1 MAIFNLK
8 SSIAPWESGRRD
20 FVRRLGRTSLVFSAE
35 AILSS
40 IFPGRR
46 LRALGAQRPRP
57 QLDSTFRRATGGRDP
72 ETRSGRDARAPRAD
86 LDPFNAPITLGA
98 PLDVALIDT
107 AALAGLDA
115 VCVFGDPHTKRWII
129 ETTGCGV
136 AFLDY
141 DQDGWLDIFL
151 VSGTT
156 LESQKSEARSQKSE
170 ERSSEQLAAI
180 LNRADQPIQ
189 NPKSKIQNL
198 LGRAIDSRQ
207 SKIENPTNRLYRNN
221 RDGTFTDVTAKAGLL
236 RGGWGQGVC
245 VGDYDND
252 GFDDLFVTYWGQ
264 NALYHNNGDGTFTD
278 VTARAGLVQAGP
290 RPRWNT
296 GCCFLDY
303 DRDGHLDLFVA
314 NYLDLDLSA
323 TPAMGSGQYCHWKGI
338 PVMCG
343 PKGLP
348 AARNILYHNRGDG
361 NFEDVSEKAGIYK
374 TSGHYAFTALTGDFD
389 NDGWPDIYVACDS
402 TPSILYHNNHDGTFT
417 DIAIPSGCAYNEDGQ
432 EQAGMGASAGDYN
445 CDGWLDIFKTNFS
458 DDTSSLYR
466 NNGDGTFTDA
476 TVSAG
481 MGLNTR
487 YLGWGC
493 GFADVDNDGWQDVF
507 LANGHVYPEL
517 EQAGLDTPF
526 KEPKI
531 LYRNLS
537 NGRFEDVSARAGPG
551 LGLPRSAR
559 GVAFGDFDNDG
570 DLDIV
575 VNNMNDTPTLL
586 RNDVGNQNRWL
597 KVKTIG
603 TRSNRTGIGARVR
616 VVVGNHVQTDEVR
629 SGGSYISQ
637 NDLRLHFGL
646 GSATRADLVEIRW
659 PSGQVDRLKDV
670 ETNQVIHVQEGKG
683 IVKSSR
689 QSAVGSRR

>member
-1 MAIFNLK
+1 MEQLK
-8 SSIAPWESGRRD
+8 KTDLTNRHGRPAE
-20 FVRRLGRTSLVFSAE
+20 RRNFLRSLSHTGLALSVE

-40 IFPGRR
+40 TFPWRR
-46 LRALGAQRPRP
+46 LPA
-57 QLDSTFRRATGGRDP
+57 
-72 ETRSGRDARAPRAD
+72 AD
-86 LDPFNAPITLGA
+86 LDSFNKPISTGA
-98 PLDVALIDT
+98 SLDVTLTDIAPQ
-107 AALAGLDA
+107 AGLDA

-136 AFLDY
+136 AFFDY

-156 LESQKSEARSQKSE
+156 LEKEDSGFKSRESANQKSEARSQKPE
-170 ERSSEQLAAI
+170 ETGPENLAVVVNRSG
-180 LNRADQPIQ
+180 RRIQ
-189 NPKSKIQNL
+189 NPKSKIH
-198 LGRAIDSRQ
+198 
-207 SKIENPTNRLYRNN
+207 NPTNHLYRNN
-221 RDGTFTDVTAKAGLL
+221 RDGTFTDVTEKAGLV
-236 RGGWGQGVC
+236 RTGWGQGVC

-264 NALYHNNGDGTFTD
+264 NVLYHNNGDGTFTD
-278 VTARAGLVQAGP
+278 MTTKAGLIQQGP

-314 NYLDLDLSA
+314 NYVDLELSA
-323 TPAMGSGQYCHWKGI
+323 TPAMGSGQYCQWKGI

-348 AARNILYHNRGDG
+348 GSKNILYHNRGDG
-361 NFEDVSEKAGIYK
+361 TFEDVSERAGIYK
-374 TSGHYAFTALTGDFD
+374 TTGHYAFTALTGDFD
-389 NDGWPDIYVACDS
+389 NDGWPDVYVACDS
-402 TPSILYHNNHDGTFT
+402 TPSILYHNNRDGTFT
-417 DIAIPSGCAYNEDGQ
+417 DVAIPSGCAYNEDGQ

-466 NNGDGTFTDA
+466 NNGDGTFSDA

-493 GFADVDNDGWQDVF
+493 GFVDIDNDGWQDVF

-517 EQAGLDTPF
+517 EQAGFDTPF

-531 LYRNLS
+531 LYRNLR
-537 NGRFEDVSARAGPG
+537 NGRFEDVSARADSG
-551 LGLPRSAR
+551 LALLRSAR

-586 RNDVGNQNRWL
+586 RNEGGNKNRWL

-616 VVVGNHVQTDEVR
+616 VVADSHSQIDEVR

-637 NDLRLHFGL
+637 SDLRLHFGL
-646 GSATRADLVEIRW
+646 GSAIKADLVEIRW
-659 PSGQVDRLKDV
+659 PSGQVDRLNNVD
-670 ETNQVIHVQEGKG
+670 TNQVVYVQEGKG
-683 IVKSSR
+683 IVKSGR
-689 QSAVGSRR
+689 Q